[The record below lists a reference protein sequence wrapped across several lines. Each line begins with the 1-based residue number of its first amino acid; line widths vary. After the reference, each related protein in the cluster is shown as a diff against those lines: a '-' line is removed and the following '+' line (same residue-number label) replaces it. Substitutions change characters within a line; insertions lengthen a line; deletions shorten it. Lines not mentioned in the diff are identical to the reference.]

1 MPYEKHLINV
11 SGRQLNEILELIK
24 LALHDFHSTNYT
36 HCYSVDNTPM
46 ILKVTDGIGK
56 LEPMSIERIQEELSY
71 AADFFFNDNRG
82 KQKALCE
89 PPIFIA
95 KQILDQPNKYLKELK
110 GICYSPVIYNG
121 YLFSDAPQWVFT
133 PRFSRESGLYRVM
146 SLGTEKLLTAAGDI
160 NDQLPENLEHLE
172 IMASQA
178 LDYLF
183 NEVLVDFAFATPA
196 DRANALVAILHF
208 MLCNYIKA
216 PTPIYM
222 IEAACANSGKSTLA
236 KVISI
241 IANGFESNMITVEDD
256 TSNSEFSKLIT
267 SKLREKPSIFILDN
281 VNFEI
286 KSARLCSIVS
296 EGKSS
301 DRVLGMSRMVDIDCK
316 GCQFIIT
323 ANAPMM
329 TYEVA
334 RRSIR
339 IRLALSA
346 VGREFKHDIV
356 EYVKTNR
363 PKILQAL
370 IYIVQLWL
378 LKDAKPGNKK
388 LNSFER
394 WSSVMSG
401 ILEANKVAG
410 FLDNLQET
418 QAAYDKTEIDL
429 AALFDSWFNSNE
441 PPIAASPSALYSLS
455 RKKSLLL
462 DKLTSSSDSGRLAQ
476 FVKLLRRYLD
486 RPLGGYTVKSQIN
499 SHTGNNEYLITSV
512 DPNKKARLNNV
523 IELASASNRH
533 NKPAES

>member
-1 MPYEKHLINV
+1 MPYAKHFINV
-11 SGRQLNEILELIK
+11 SGRQLTEILDLVK
-24 LALHDFHSTNYT
+24 LALTDFHRNNYT

-46 ILKVTDGIGK
+46 ILKVIDGIGK
-56 LEPMSIERIQEELSY
+56 LEPMTIERIQEELSY
-71 AADFFFNDNRG
+71 AADFFFNDGRG
-82 KQKALCE
+82 KQKALNE
-89 PPIFIA
+89 PPIFLA

-110 GICYSPVIYNG
+110 GIIYSPVIFNS
-121 YLFSDAPQWVFT
+121 LRFSDSPQWAYE
-133 PRFSRESGLYRVM
+133 PRYSGESGLYRVM
-146 SLGTEKLLTAAGDI
+146 SMGTESLLTVAGNI
-160 NDQLPENLEHLE
+160 EDQLPDNLEHLE
-172 IMASQA
+172 IMARQA
-178 LDYLF
+178 IDYLF
-183 NEVLVDFAFATPA
+183 NEVLIDFAFATPA
-196 DRANALVAILHF
+196 DRANALIAILHF

-301 DRVLGMSRMVDIDCK
+301 DRVLGMSKMVDIDCK

-323 ANAPMM
+323 ANSPQM

-346 VGREFKHDIV
+346 VGREFKHNII
-356 EYVKTNR
+356 EYVKDNR

-370 IYIVQLWL
+370 VYIIQLWL
-378 LKDAKPGNKK
+378 LKESKPGSKK

-401 ILEANKVAG
+401 ILEANSVAG
-410 FLDNLQET
+410 FLDNLRET
-418 QAAYDKTEIDL
+418 QAAYDKTETEL
-429 AALFDSWFNSNE
+429 ASLFDSWFNNNE
-441 PPIAASPSALYSLS
+441 TPRAASPGSLYGLA
-455 RKKSLLL
+455 RKKSYLL
-462 DKLTSSSDSGRLAQ
+462 DKLTSPSDPGRLSQ
-476 FVKLLRRYLD
+476 FVKILRKYLD
-486 RPLGGYTVKSQIN
+486 RPLGGYIVKAQIN
-499 SHTGNNEYLITSV
+499 ANTHNNEYIIESV
-512 DPNKKARLNNV
+512 DPNKKPRLADV
-523 IELASASNRH
+523 IDLASHHSSDRA
-533 NKPAES
+533 